1 MFTPSHMSDKD
12 EQQPPAPKTSP
23 FKWAVLGVGGIVAF
37 AHLGILGHIMKANQD
52 AMMRMASRPQ
62 YPSINL
68 PTGEYSSYDV
78 NVNQEG
84 YHVRYNANDPKV
96 MVETRSTDLTQ
107 SSTNRGWFGKETSR
121 FEDRDETVTREYTM
135 NGQSQPIGNGGNT
148 SGKLTAQNLECIKAE
163 GAGESTG
170 SMVGASMTAGLAPT
184 LTAIPY
190 VGWLAAG
197 WAVMLGQDVG
207 GDLGGEIAKSVKD
220 C

>member
-1 MFTPSHMSDKD
+1 MPDKDDKVPSTPSN
-12 EQQPPAPKTSP
+12 P
-23 FKWAVLGVGGIVAF
+23 FKWVALGVGGIVAF

-135 NGQSQPIGNGGNT
+135 NGQSQPIVNGENT

-163 GAGESTG
+163 GAGEST
-170 SMVGASMTAGLAPT
+170 
-184 LTAIPY
+184 
-190 VGWLAAG
+190 
-197 WAVMLGQDVG
+197 
-207 GDLGGEIAKSVKD
+207 
-220 C
+220 

>member
-1 MFTPSHMSDKD
+1 MFTPSHMPDK
-12 EQQPPAPKTSP
+12 ENQVPPTPKRNP
-23 FKWAVLGVGGIVAF
+23 FKWVVLGVGGIVAF
-37 AHLGILGHIMKANQD
+37 AHLGILGHIMKSNQD

-62 YPSINL
+62 YPNINL
-68 PTGEYSSYDV
+68 PTGQYSSYDV

-84 YHVRYNANDPKV
+84 YNVRYNANDPKV

-107 SSTNRGWFGKETSR
+107 SATNKGWFGKSNSR
-121 FEDRDETVTREYTM
+121 FEDREETVTRQYTM
-135 NGQSQPIGNGGNT
+135 NGQTQPTVSGENT
-148 SGKLTAQNLECIKAE
+148 AGKLSAQNLECLKAQ

-170 SMVGASMTAGLAPT
+170 GIVGASMTAGLAPT

-197 WAVMLGQDVG
+197 WAVMLGQNVG
-207 GDLGGEIAKSVKD
+207 SDLGGEIAKSVKD